1 MVWLA
6 ILKHAPAILAA
17 AEALFLRTKTS
28 RADVHTRSIEAR
40 VDELSESSRATAEL
54 IQDMAKQLQALAMVQ
69 DATLRRVRTATV
81 ISVAASVVAVAA
93 VVVAFVR

>member
-17 AEALFLRTKTS
+17 AEALFLRTKTN

-69 DATLRRVRTATV
+69 DATLRKLRTTTL

-93 VVVAFVR
+93 VVVAIVR